1 MSEQPTVTT
10 TPEAPAGPAGVTDD
24 QASALLAD
32 AVAAANKANAET
44 PNATPWDDPAV
55 AKAEIERLRKENGA
69 TRTNAKAQAAADARN
84 EFAQTIGKALG
95 LIQNDEPADPA
106 ALTAQL
112 TAAGADA
119 RQAKIELAVFRA
131 AQATDADPSALLDSR
146 AFLVKLADVDPS
158 DAAAITAA
166 VTEAVAANPRLGKP
180 AVPGMRPNPA
190 QGHSASAPLG
200 LAEQI
205 AASEKAGDTKATI
218 RLKAAMALDH
228 N

>member
-1 MSEQPTVTT
+1 MSEQPAVAVT
-10 TPEAPAGPAGVTDD
+10 PGAPAGPAGVTDD

-32 AVAAANKANAET
+32 AIATAEAQNPGT
-44 PNATPWDDPAV
+44 P
-55 AKAEIERLRKENGA
+55 ERLTPEQRMAELPGW
-69 TRTNAKAQAAADARN
+69 ARN
-84 EFAQTIGKALG
+84 EINQLRSSKESRQNTADQARNELAQTIGKALG
-95 LIQNDEPADPA
+95 FVQDDEPADPVK
-106 ALTAQL
+106 LTEQL

-146 AFLVKLADVDPS
+146 AFLVKLAGVDPS
-158 DAAAITAA
+158 DTAAITAA
-166 VTEAVAANPRLGKP
+166 VTEAVTANPRLGKP

-218 RLKAAMALDH
+218 RLKAAMGLNH

>member
-10 TPEAPAGPAGVTDD
+10 PETPAGPAGVTDD

-32 AVAAANKANAET
+32 AVAAADKANAET
-44 PNATPWDDPAV
+44 PNASPWDDPAV
-55 AKAEIERLRKENGA
+55 AKAEIERLRKENGSA
-69 TRTNAKAQAAADARN
+69 RTNAKAQAATDAR
-84 EFAQTIGKALG
+84 QQILKDLG
-95 LIQNDEPADPA
+95 LIQGDEVADPA
-106 ALTAQL
+106 KIAEQL

-166 VTEAVAANPRLGKP
+166 VNEAVAANPRLGKP
-180 AVPGMRPNPA
+180 VTPGMRPNPA

-200 LAEQI
+200 IAEQI

-218 RLKAAMALDH
+218 RLKAAMALNH

>member
-1 MSEQPTVTT
+1 MSEQPTIT
-10 TPEAPAGPAGVTDD
+10 TPETPAVPAGVTDD

-32 AVAAANKANAET
+32 AVAAADKANAET

-55 AKAEIERLRKENGA
+55 AKAEIERLRKENGSA
-69 TRTNAKAQAAADARN
+69 RTNAKAQAATDAR
-84 EFAQTIGKALG
+84 QQILKDLG
-95 LIQNDEPADPA
+95 LIQGDEVADPA
-106 ALTAQL
+106 KIAEQL

-146 AFLVKLADVDPS
+146 AFLVKLAGVDPS
-158 DAAAITAA
+158 DTAAITAA
-166 VTEAVAANPRLGKP
+166 VTEAVTANPRLGKP

-218 RLKAAMALDH
+218 RLKAAMALNH